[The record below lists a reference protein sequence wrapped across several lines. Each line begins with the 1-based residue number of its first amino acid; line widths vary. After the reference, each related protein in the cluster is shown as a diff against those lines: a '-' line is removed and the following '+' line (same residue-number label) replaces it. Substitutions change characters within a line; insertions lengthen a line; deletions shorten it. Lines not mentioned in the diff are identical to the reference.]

1 MLSSLLLMFK
11 IYYGPKSRKVPLLY
25 SCPPNSYCHYT
36 VIQVFSIF
44 CRYLLSLKSLFNAFS
59 YSLPAVNLSTDA
71 VSKQSLQ
78 WVISGYQIGQV
89 QSSSPFPLVPLIPL
103 YTTHTPV
110 FKTKSLL
117 FVPEIFLPLCTLQLV
132 YNYKVCP
139 NIALSKNLWQLLRW
153 WQV

>member
-1 MLSSLLLMFK
+1 MLSSLFSWCSKYTMVLN
-11 IYYGPKSRKVPLLY
+11 PEKSHFYTPVLQIPIAT
-25 SCPPNSYCHYT
+25 T